1 MRPLHKSSAVLIS
14 LFILAVVLVA
24 PPATRGDE
32 WNQLTRFTVNH
43 PFEVPGM
50 TLQPNTRYVIRLMDS
65 PSNRRVV
72 QLLNSDET
80 KQLTMFMAIADE
92 RLEPAG
98 KTVFTFIE
106 TQPGY
111 PLPIKEWFY
120 PGRLIGLEFVYP
132 KDQALE
138 IARRAKEPVL
148 AAEAVDLHDLSAVRV
163 EAISPLGEEIPPT
176 ATAENLPKAEIP
188 PVEEAKP
195 APPVE
200 EPPSPPVAEEQPAQP
215 AQEEQPPAVVENK
228 PPEVQQP
235 VAPPPPPPAPAPAE
249 EQPQRE
255 LPRTAGEL
263 PLIALIG
270 ALCLGA
276 GLGLKVLSAK
286 S

>member
-106 TQPGY
+106 TQPGF

-120 PGRLIGLEFVYP
+120 PGRLRGLEFVYP
-132 KDQALE
+132 KQQALE
-138 IARRAKEPVL
+138 IAKHAREPVL
-148 AAEAVDLHDLSAVRV
+148 AADNTNLHRLSSITV
-163 EAISPLGEEIPPT
+163 ES
-176 ATAENLPKAEIP
+176 
-188 PVEEAKP
+188 
-195 APPVE
+195 
-200 EPPSPPVAEEQPAQP
+200 
-215 AQEEQPPAVVENK
+215 
-228 PPEVQQP
+228 
-235 VAPPPPPPAPAPAE
+235 
-249 EQPQRE
+249 
-255 LPRTAGEL
+255 
-263 PLIALIG
+263 IG
-270 ALCLGA
+270 PI
-276 GLGLKVLSAK
+276 
-286 S
+286 